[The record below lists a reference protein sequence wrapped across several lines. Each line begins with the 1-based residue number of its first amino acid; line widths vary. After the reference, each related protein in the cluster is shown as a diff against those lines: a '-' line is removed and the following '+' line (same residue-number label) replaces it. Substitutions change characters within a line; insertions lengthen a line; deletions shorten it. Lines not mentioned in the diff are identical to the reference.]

1 MKISKWKETIHT
13 ELQKL
18 SKLTWKQKIG
28 YIWDYYK
35 PLMASLLAVIFI
47 IYIIATI
54 FHNRQIIDLIQVE
67 FVNDDSMTI
76 NSEEMKNEFAEYIGG
91 LGKNE
96 EISIGTGLALGSKGT
111 SGYGAANQVKFSVL
125 MSSGDIDVLVLD
137 QEMFELCMKQGQ
149 LADLTEVISEDS
161 LASWENLLVY
171 GRIEATE
178 TDQSEGETESLQYS
192 SENPERAYGIRLDE
206 APVLKDCGAYSD
218 GEIYG
223 AVAVTAGNTKYCESF
238 IKYLLGE

>member
-1 MKISKWKETIHT
+1 MKFSKWKETIRT

-18 SKLTWKQKIG
+18 SELTWKQKIG

-35 PLMASLLAVIFI
+35 PLMAAFLAVIFI

-76 NSEEMKNEFAEYIGG
+76 NSDEMKNEFAEYIGG

-96 EISIGTGLALGSKGT
+96 EIMIGTGFALGSKGT
-111 SGYGAANQVKFSVL
+111 SGYGAANQIKFTVL

-137 QEMFELCMKQGQ
+137 QEMFERCMKQGQ
-149 LADLTEVISEDS
+149 LADLTEVISADS
-161 LASWENLLVY
+161 IAGWENLLV
-171 GRIEATE
+171 
-178 TDQSEGETESLQYS
+178 
-192 SENPERAYGIRLDE
+192 
-206 APVLKDCGAYSD
+206 
-218 GEIYG
+218 
-223 AVAVTAGNTKYCESF
+223 
-238 IKYLLGE
+238 